1 MSATT
6 RVAIIDAHPM
16 FRVGIAQLLR
26 SAGGCEI
33 VGDGAGIEDL
43 FRLARQQ
50 APDVIVVDLHLAFC
64 PDGLRRFA
72 DEFPATRLLM
82 LAVIADEEYV
92 LAALQS
98 GAAGYL
104 RKGACGSELIR
115 AVHQVRRGGQYVDC
129 SIAVRL
135 LQGPFAGKTGPD
147 PSAILTGREQQILDL
162 LTRGLTNKQIG
173 RELALSERTIGDAT
187 TALLDKLE
195 VRSRLHA
202 ALHRQS

>member
-33 VGDGAGIEDL
+33 VAEGAGLEDL

-50 APDVIVVDLHLAFC
+50 APDVMVADLHLAFC
-64 PDGLRRFA
+64 PDALRRFA

-82 LAVIADEEYV
+82 LAVIADDDHV

-104 RKGACGSELIR
+104 RKGASGSELIG
-115 AVHQVRRGGQYVDC
+115 AVRQVHRGGQYVDG

-135 LQGPFAGKTGPD
+135 LQGTFAGKTGPD
-147 PSAILTGREQQILDL
+147 PSAVLTDREQQILER
-162 LTRGLTNKQIG
+162 LTRGLTSKQIG
-173 RELALSERTIGDAT
+173 RELALSERTMGDT
-187 TALLDKLE
+187 ITALLDKLQ

-202 ALHRQS
+202 ALNRQS